1 MTIFQVQDVCRKPGD
16 SVALMSEI
24 QNCTFPEIDSNI
36 LYKILRLRSE
46 IFVVEQ
52 SSIYLD
58 LDGHD
63 TDPQTRH
70 IWINNSD
77 EPVSYLRVLSEP
89 DGNRIGRVAT
99 SVEFRGRG
107 LATELLEY
115 VADLTE
121 GKLTLHA
128 QSHLADWY
136 KSLGYVVTGEEFDD
150 GDGIPHLPMIF
161 MR

>member
-24 QNCTFPEIDSNI
+24 QNCSILLPEIDSTI
-36 LYKILRLRSE
+36 FYKILRLRSE

-77 EPVSYLRVLSEP
+77 EPVSYLR
-89 DGNRIGRVAT
+89 
-99 SVEFRGRG
+99 EFYRSQMETA
-107 LATELLEY
+107 LDE
-115 VADLTE
+115 
-121 GKLTLHA
+121 
-128 QSHLADWY
+128 
-136 KSLGYVVTGEEFDD
+136 
-150 GDGIPHLPMIF
+150 
-161 MR
+161 